1 MRAKL
6 LQLPMLPF
14 LGLIR
19 VWQKFI
25 APGLAPRCK
34 YYPSCSHY
42 TFEAIKKYNIIGIF
56 LGAWR
61 IVRCNPFSH
70 GGVDYVPET
79 LKIGRFSLG
88 NQQLNKHLTETVQEG
103 AR

>member
-1 MRAKL
+1 MRNL
-6 LQLPMLPF
+6 LNLLTLPF
-14 LGLIR
+14 LGLIKI
-19 VWQKFI
+19 WQKFI

-42 TFEAIKKYNIIGIF
+42 TYEAIEKYNIVGIF

-61 IVRCNPFSH
+61 VIRCNPFSH

-79 LKIGRFSLG
+79 LKIGRFSLT
-88 NQQLNKHLTETVQEG
+88 NKKVERG
-103 AR
+103 AY

>member
-1 MRAKL
+1 MREL
-6 LQLPMLPF
+6 LNILTLPF
-14 LGLIR
+14 LGLIKI
-19 VWQKFI
+19 WQKFI

-42 TFEAIKKYNIIGIF
+42 TYEAIKKYNIVGIF

-61 IVRCNPFSH
+61 VIRCNPFSH

-79 LKIGRFSLG
+79 LKIGRFSLT
-88 NQQLNKHLTETVQEG
+88 NKKVERG
-103 AR
+103 AY

>member
-1 MRAKL
+1 MRNL
-6 LQLPMLPF
+6 LNLLTLPF
-14 LGLIR
+14 LGLIKI
-19 VWQKFI
+19 WQKFI

-42 TFEAIKKYNIIGIF
+42 TYEVIKKYNIVGIF

-61 IVRCNPFSH
+61 VIRCNPFSH

-79 LKIGRFSLG
+79 LKIGRFSLT
-88 NQQLNKHLTETVQEG
+88 NKKVERG
-103 AR
+103 AY